1 MQDSAGQTVTRSKR
15 WRFMKEDLLVY
26 PDVAGLFEGATNLPQ
41 YCGRDGAVG
50 RARLK
55 GYPYFLPVN
64 ANSEKG
70 FVWKGV
76 TPRTSNRPAIA
87 NHG

>member
-1 MQDSAGQTVTRSKR
+1 
-15 WRFMKEDLLVY
+15 MKENRLVY
-26 PDVAGLFEGATNLPQ
+26 LDVASLFEGATNLPQ
-41 YCGRDGAVG
+41 YCGRDGVVG

-55 GYPYFLPVN
+55 SYPYLLPIN

-76 TPRTSNRPAIA
+76 TPHTSSRPAIA
-87 NHG
+87 NDG